1 MPCLSLQKLLEDN
14 RLPCEDRCLTRIML
28 HQAMDI
34 NMPARTVKAR
44 ADKKRIVMPE
54 PTTEK
59 PKKAGVLKIP
69 VHISEGPQ
77 RLPNNEASYLHKAR
91 DVSAPLTKMQVY
103 AITAF
108 RRGVGLAEIAK
119 SSGLPS
125 ITLIKTLKTVGLS
138 EEIHKLELESL
149 ANYYENRRNP

>member
-1 MPCLSLQKLLEDN
+1 
-14 RLPCEDRCLTRIML
+14 
-28 HQAMDI
+28 
-34 NMPARTVKAR
+34 
-44 ADKKRIVMPE
+44 MPE
-54 PTTEK
+54 MSPK
-59 PKKAGVLKIP
+59 PKRGLGVVKVP

-91 DVSAPLTKMQVY
+91 DVSAPLTKMQLY

-149 ANYYENRRNP
+149 STYYENRRNP